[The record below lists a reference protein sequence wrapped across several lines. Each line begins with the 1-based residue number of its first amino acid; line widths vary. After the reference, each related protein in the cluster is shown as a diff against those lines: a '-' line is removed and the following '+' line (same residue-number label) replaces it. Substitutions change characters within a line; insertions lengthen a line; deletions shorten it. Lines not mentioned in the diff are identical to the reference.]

1 MAIWNLITTNPDAA
15 FGVIT
20 TVLGLFGLDRWRRHV
35 RASTLAEVDEWTNVA
50 IGGVAILIEAG
61 ALRSHAEAVDRFL
74 SRLRQL
80 AGAVGVTITPDHE
93 ARALAKAHAA
103 LVKLGQTKLAH
114 ELEKLRGPIEAL
126 LDTIAKID
134 KLPAKAVAP

>member
-1 MAIWNLITTNPDAA
+1 MNGPTSPSAA
-15 FGVIT
+15 
-20 TVLGLFGLDRWRRHV
+20 W
-35 RASTLAEVDEWTNVA
+35 
-50 IGGVAILIEAG
+50 
-61 ALRSHAEAVDRFL
+61 
-74 SRLRQL
+74 LRQL